1 MTLEGTLCYSCGSL
15 FNANAPKCDDF
26 DRFNRTQRARCR
38 PGEGCLMYTWQ
49 KSGTKKGKQYYIYS
63 YVIFCYLFKYWFLA
77 DLEL

>member
-49 KSGTKKGKQYYIYS
+49 KSGTQKGMYIFVS
-63 YVIFCYLFKYWFLA
+63 TYVIKRSMYENHFVN
-77 DLEL
+77 ENQQ